1 VSGPLDGLR
10 VVQIGATWPASFCA
24 MLLGDM
30 GADVVCVDPSGSTGA
45 AAPPWLPKAR
55 FDITARG
62 RRYIAL
68 DLAQRGATDEV
79 LRLVTHADALIE
91 GYRPGIMEEFGLS
104 PEVCMQRNPGLV
116 YGRLT
121 GWGQH
126 GPLSQAAG
134 HDITYAAL
142 SGALHAI
149 GQSGQAPSVPLNYV
163 GHHGGGAMMLA
174 FGLLCGVVEAR
185 QSGCGQVVD
194 AAMSDGCALLS
205 ASFYG
210 LKAAGLWNNERGEN
224 LLDGGAHFYTT
235 YVCADG
241 KHIAVGALEPPFYA
255 ELLRRCGIAEPAFD
269 AQFDAHSWPMLK
281 LRLSDL
287 FRSRTRDEWCEL
299 LEGSEAC
306 FAPVL
311 DWDEAPMHPHH
322 RAREAFLEIDG
333 VVQPAPAPRFSRT
346 PTAHPRRLECA
357 VSIDEISLEW
367 ARRASTRGAP
377 ASARES

>member
-1 VSGPLDGLR
+1 MSGPLDGLR
-10 VVQIGATWPASFCA
+10 VIQIGATWPASFCA

-30 GADVVCVDPSGSTGA
+30 GADVVCVEPSGPTAA
-45 AAPPWLPKAR
+45 AAPPWLPAAR
-55 FDITARG
+55 FDVTARG
-62 RRYIAL
+62 RRHIAL
-68 DLAQRGATDEV
+68 DLTQPGATDEV
-79 LRLVTHADALIE
+79 LRLVAHADALIE
-91 GYRPGIMEEFGLS
+91 GYRPGFMEEIGLG
-104 PEVCMQRNPGLV
+104 PDVCLKRNPGLV

-121 GWGQH
+121 GWGQY
-126 GPLSQAAG
+126 GPLSNAAG
-134 HDITYAAL
+134 HDINYTAL
-142 SGALHAI
+142 SGALHAV
-149 GQSGQAPSVPLNYV
+149 GQSGQAPSVPLDYV

-174 FGLLCGVVEAR
+174 FGLLCGVLEAR
-185 QSGCGQVVD
+185 QSGRGQVVD

-205 ASFYG
+205 AVFYG
-210 LKAAGLWNNERGEN
+210 LKAAGTWNNERGEN

-241 KHIAVGALEPPFYA
+241 KHIAIGALEPPFYA
-255 ELLRRCGIAEPAFD
+255 ELLRRCGVAESAFE

-322 RAREAFLEIDG
+322 RARETFLEIDG

-346 PTAHPRRLECA
+346 PTSRPRRLECEMG
-357 VSIDEISLEW
+357 IDEISLEW
-367 ARRASTRGAP
+367 ARHAETRRSPG
-377 ASARES
+377 SARKC